1 MDSLSHENDLKG
13 SLAYAILNNKE
24 VTDENNSDNL
34 LDIFL
39 KYW

>member
-1 MDSLSHENDLKG
+1 MNSLSHENDFEG

-24 VTDENNSDNL
+24 VTDSNNSDNI